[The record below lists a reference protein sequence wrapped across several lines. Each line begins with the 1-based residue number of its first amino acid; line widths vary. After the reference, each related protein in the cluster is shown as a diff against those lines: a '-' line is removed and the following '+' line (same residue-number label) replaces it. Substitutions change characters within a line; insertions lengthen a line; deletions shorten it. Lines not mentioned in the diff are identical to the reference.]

1 MNGEWFGASPKARR
15 HSLFLLIE
23 RDQIHVANTGYD
35 RITFAAIIVNSR
47 DAVGPPPRHMSFCFS
62 FLGLVLSGIEFE
74 YEAVRKK
81 YGRQRGTTRAH
92 QGS

>member
-47 DAVGPPPRHMSFCFS
+47 DACWLASSSYV
-62 FLGLVLSGIEFE
+62 FLLFLSWISSLR
-74 YEAVRKK
+74 Y
-81 YGRQRGTTRAH
+81 
-92 QGS
+92 